1 MFRASRPLPPFT
13 SIHKISHPA
22 LGKFDLFLTPH
33 PADDGGILY
42 EAVFS
47 HI

>member
-1 MFRASRPLPPFT
+1 MFKAAGPLPQFT
-13 SIHKISHPA
+13 SIHKISHPS

-33 PADDGGILY
+33 SQEGGALLY
-42 EAVFS
+42 EAVFN